1 MCIFDK
7 FMGKENYIVIVFKF
21 LNNMKENGMMLLY
34 LFI

>member
-7 FMGKENYIVIVFKF
+7 LMEKENCIVFKF